1 MKHASGAF
9 ARPFSNM
16 QWYLA
21 DAQNTVHCILASP
34 HEMTE
39 DAFRELLARFAQNGP
54 SVLWQEDRDAQT
66 LVHRGDLDLVELGR
80 YTRSD
85 GALMPHSELAETLAK
100 PFTPDEPA
108 SFRATCY
115 TAPEPNENGMR
126 TWIVFETSHAMT
138 EGSDI
143 SKLLRRMTD
152 DTDARPQKVSSRMRA
167 GEVGALFLVPFI
179 WVLHMFAAW
188 SHKPHR
194 RDYGFSRVTLDKAD
208 LGRAARELGVS
219 KRAVI
224 FGTVTHALLS
234 DKLGKKGHLAYT
246 QLPGER
252 LRLDSENYLNV
263 QVDEVRAPIREDLKT
278 QITELHETLAPR
290 AGASHFVSIWHNK
303 LLSMHR
309 FFYRRMPWL
318 YPKNFFDFSPY
329 DLLLSLLPPIRPA
342 RSWADLQDTT
352 VFAGSNTGAYP
363 TCIIAVGETEISL
376 NFWLDAAR
384 EDRLADV
391 LSNAEALSIG
401 ARGW

>member
-1 MKHASGAF
+1 MKHRSGAA

-39 DAFRELLARFAQNGP
+39 DAFRSLLKRLAENGP
-54 SVLWQEDRDAQT
+54 SLLWQEDLDAQAM
-66 LVHRGDLDLVELGR
+66 VHRDDVDLVEQGR
-80 YTRSD
+80 YARSD
-85 GALMPHSELAETLAK
+85 GALMSHSELAGTLAK
-100 PFTPDEPA
+100 PFTSDEPV
-108 SFRATCY
+108 SFRATCH
-115 TAPEPNENGMR
+115 TAPEPNGNGIR

-167 GEVGALFLVPFI
+167 GEIGALCLVPPL

-188 SHKPHR
+188 SHKPR
-194 RDYGFSRVTLDKAD
+194 RADYGFSRVTLDKAD

-224 FGTVTHALLS
+224 FGVVTHALLS
-234 DKLGKKGHLAYT
+234 DKQGKKGHLAYT

-263 QVDEVRAPIREDLKT
+263 QVDEVRAPIR
-278 QITELHETLAPR
+278 TELETQTTELDEMLAPR

-309 FFYRRMPWL
+309 FFFRRMPWL
-318 YPKNFFDFSPY
+318 YPENFFDFSPY

-352 VFAGSNTGAYP
+352 VFAGSNTGGYP
-363 TCIIAVGETEISL
+363 TCIIAVGEREVSL

-384 EDRLADV
+384 EDRLEGV
-391 LSNAEALSIG
+391 LRNAEGLSIG
-401 ARGW
+401 ARIW

>member
-1 MKHASGAF
+1 MKHRSGAV
-9 ARPFSNM
+9 AHPFSNM

-39 DAFRELLARFAQNGP
+39 DAFRDLLTRLAENGP
-54 SVLWQEDRDAQT
+54 SLLWQEDLDAQAM
-66 LVHRGDLDLVELGR
+66 VHRGDVDLVELGH
-80 YTRSD
+80 YARSA
-85 GALMPHSELAETLAK
+85 GPLMPHSELAKTLAK
-100 PFTPDEPA
+100 PFTQDEA
-108 SFRATCY
+108 ISFRATCH
-115 TAPEPNENGMR
+115 TAAEPNEMGVR
-126 TWIVFETSHAMT
+126 TWLVFETSHAMT

-167 GEVGALFLVPFI
+167 GEIGALFLVPFI
-179 WVLHMFAAW
+179 WVLHMLAAW

-208 LGRAARELGVS
+208 LARAARELGVS

-224 FGTVTHALLS
+224 FGIVTHALLS

-263 QVDEVRAPIREDLKT
+263 KVDEVRAPIRESLEA
-278 QITELHETLAPR
+278 QITELDEMLAPR
-290 AGASHFVSIWHNK
+290 AGTSHFVSIWHNK
-303 LLSMHR
+303 LQSMHR
-309 FFYRRMPWL
+309 FFYRRMLWL
-318 YPKNFFDFSPY
+318 YPGNFFDFSPY

-384 EDRLADV
+384 EDRLGDV
-391 LSNAEALSIG
+391 LRNAGALSIA